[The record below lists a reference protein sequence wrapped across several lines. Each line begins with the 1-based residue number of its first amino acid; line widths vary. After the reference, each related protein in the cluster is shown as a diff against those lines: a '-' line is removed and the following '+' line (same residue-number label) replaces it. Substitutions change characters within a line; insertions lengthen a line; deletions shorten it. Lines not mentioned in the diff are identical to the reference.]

1 MSISRTKEFIQS
13 FFEAMSESD
22 TDAIVN
28 AYHPEGRV
36 ETMGNTLIS
45 GSRGLDEIKS
55 FAPSVLESFP
65 NKLKFTIKNI
75 TAEDN
80 RVAVEAESSGEHISG
95 KHYNNQYHFLFEL
108 RDEKIY
114 RLKEYM
120 DTELVTDI
128 LCDGQRPN
136 QSEP

>member
-1 MSISRTKEFIQS
+1 MSIEKQKEFITK
-13 FFEAMSESD
+13 FINAMSEGDS
-22 TDAIVN
+22 DAIIN

-55 FAPSVLESFP
+55 FAPAVLESFP
-65 NKLKFTIKNI
+65 NKLTFTIKNI

-108 RDEKIY
+108 KDEKIY

-128 LCDGQRPN
+128 LCGGQRPN
-136 QSEP
+136 QS

>member
-1 MSISRTKEFIQS
+1 MSISRTKKFIQS
-13 FFEAMSESD
+13 FFEAMSEGD

-55 FAPSVLESFP
+55 FAPAVLESFP

-80 RVAVEAESSGEHISG
+80 RVAVEAESTGEHVSG
-95 KHYNNQYHFLFEL
+95 QHYNNQYHFLFEL
-108 RDEKIY
+108 KDKKIY

-128 LCDGQRPN
+128 LCGGQRPG
-136 QSEP
+136 

>member
-13 FFEAMSESD
+13 FFEAMSEGD

-55 FAPSVLESFP
+55 FAPAVLESFP

-80 RVAVEAESSGEHISG
+80 RVAVEAESTGEHVSG
-95 KHYNNQYHFLFEL
+95 QHYNNQYHFLFEL
-108 RDEKIY
+108 KDEKIY

-120 DTELVTDI
+120 DTELATDI
-128 LCDGQRPN
+128 LCGGQRPG
-136 QSEP
+136 

>member
-1 MSISRTKEFIQS
+1 MSISKTREFIQS
-13 FFEAMSESD
+13 FFEAMSEGD

-55 FAPSVLESFP
+55 FAPAVLESFP

-80 RVAVEAESSGEHISG
+80 RVAVEAESTGEHVSG
-95 KHYNNQYHFLFEL
+95 QHYNNQYHFLFEL
-108 RDEKIY
+108 KDEKIY

-128 LCDGQRPN
+128 LCGGQRPG
-136 QSEP
+136 